1 MVSDRSPSSCEVGM
15 DSAGK
20 CLTDGYPRKKSPD
33 VYVVFAIFCGM
44 NTPTM
49 HGQFQVTNTT
59 SLIVELERDI

>member
-1 MVSDRSPSSCEVGM
+1 M